1 MVLDPARLR
10 DVMRRVPQPVVVV
23 TVRAGEE
30 VRGMTAASFTSV
42 AFAPPLVSLDVKT
55 GARTHRLISQAG
67 AFTVNV
73 LAHDQGPLAERFARP
88 DLEGWEQFSGVPHAA
103 RDGAAPM
110 IEGAVGY
117 LVCRLMAGYP
127 GGDHTIFVGEV
138 EQAEVGR
145 DAPPLIFV
153 SRDYHT
159 TGGRVPGRGQG

>member
-1 MVLDPARLR
+1 MALDPTRLR

-23 TVRAGEE
+23 TVRAGSE

-42 AFAPPLVSLDVKT
+42 AFAPPLVSIDVKT

-67 AFTVNV
+67 AFTINV

-88 DLEGWEQFSGVPHAA
+88 DLEGGEQFAGVPHFAGD
-103 RDGAAPM
+103 DGAPL

-117 LVCRLMAGYP
+117 LVCRVMAGYP

-138 EQAEVGR
+138 QSAEVGR
-145 DAPPLIFV
+145 DASPLIFV
-153 SRDYHT
+153 ARDYHT
-159 TGGRVPGRGQG
+159 TGGRVPGRGHS